1 MAQEYEA
8 VQAATPLLNCIN
20 RLARTRM
27 PGGVAG
33 VQSIMTAPYADLR
46 SVGKVA
52 LPVGLY
58 TTILSFMA

>member
-20 RLARTRM
+20 RLVRTRM

-33 VQSIMTAPYADLR
+33 ARLTAAPYADQGCGYDNPR
-46 SVGKVA
+46 GFGK
-52 LPVGLY
+52 
-58 TTILSFMA
+58 